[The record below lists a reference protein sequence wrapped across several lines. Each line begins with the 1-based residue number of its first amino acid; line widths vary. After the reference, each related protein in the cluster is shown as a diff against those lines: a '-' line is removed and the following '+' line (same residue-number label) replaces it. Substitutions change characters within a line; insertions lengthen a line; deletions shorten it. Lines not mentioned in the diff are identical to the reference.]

1 MLTPLRLAR
10 GYATQAALNDQAD
23 FPCNSTF
30 PTLGAFPG
38 AHSWRALAA
47 VVAHLTLRAAR
58 RLKMTCGNWA
68 RGTRA

>member
-30 PTLGAFPG
+30 PTLRAFLARVIGAY
-38 AHSWRALAA
+38 SWRALAA
-47 VVAHLTLRAAR
+47 FMARLTLGAAR
-58 RLKMTCGNWA
+58 RLKMTYGN
-68 RGTRA
+68 